1 MTIKIGVKPSG
12 GGKFAEMTMVEARA
26 PKGNDRRTEILDV
39 ARDLLLTQGY
49 DKTSMRNI
57 AARLNVTPTTL
68 YLYFKNKDELVFHLM
83 EETFSIL
90 WADLAEV
97 AEPVGDPV
105 ERLRRGLDIYVRF
118 GLDHPD
124 HYRVVF
130 MRLPPDTR
138 VTASQHAPEPGDT
151 NILSEQAFRL
161 LRGAVDACID
171 AGRFRPVDAIAAAEM
186 LWASVHGLTAMVIR
200 SSRALH
206 SPHDVLIRLQ
216 LDTLIRGLLA

>member
-1 MTIKIGVKPSG
+1 
-12 GGKFAEMTMVEARA
+12 MVEAARA

-97 AEPVGDPV
+97 VEPIGDPV
-105 ERLRRGLDIYVRF
+105 ERLRRGLEIYVRF

-161 LRGAVDACID
+161 LRGAVDACIE
-171 AGRFRPVDAIAAAEM
+171 AGLFRPVDAIAAAEM

-206 SPHDVLIRLQ
+206 SPHDGLIRLQ